1 MAETLGSLCD
11 KLSIVKLKQY
21 HCDNKQ
27 KAQSLAI
34 QEGQLVAE
42 INMFTADALSGRTPI
57 ERLSFSANKVY
68 KQAGNELC
76 PVPEESIGEAFAEL
90 CKVNCDLWHEQEKV
104 YEFEAVPAEEKNKV
118 VKQLALL
125 NLRRNQCIDAIDK
138 VLIRTIECI
147 LRSKSA
153 ASAAAQTC

>member
-21 HCDNKQ
+21 HCDNEQ
-27 KAQSLAI
+27 KAQSLVT
-34 QEGQLVAE
+34 QEQQLVSEMDAF
-42 INMFTADALSGRTPI
+42 MAGALSGRIPL

-68 KQAGNELC
+68 KQAGNELS
-76 PVPEESIGEAFAEL
+76 PVPESSIGAAFAEL

-104 YEFEAVPAEEKNKV
+104 YEFEAVPAEDKNGV

-138 VLIRTIECI
+138 VLIRQVREKG
-147 LRSKSA
+147 S
-153 ASAAAQTC
+153 

>member
-21 HCDNKQ
+21 HCDNEQ
-27 KAQSLAI
+27 KAQSLMT
-34 QEGQLVAE
+34 QEQQLVSEMDAF
-42 INMFTADALSGRTPI
+42 MADALSGRIPL

-68 KQAGNELC
+68 KQAGNELS
-76 PVPEESIGEAFAEL
+76 PVPESSIGAAFAEL

-104 YEFEAVPAEEKNKV
+104 YEFEAVPADEKNTV

-138 VLIRTIECI
+138 VLIRQVREKG
-147 LRSKSA
+147 S
-153 ASAAAQTC
+153 

>member
-21 HCDNKQ
+21 HCDQEQ
-27 KAQSLAI
+27 KAQSLII
-34 QEGQLVAE
+34 QEVQLVAE
-42 INMFTADALSGRTPI
+42 MNTFLADALSGRTPV

-68 KQAGNELC
+68 KHVGNELS
-76 PVPEESIGEAFAEL
+76 PVPEESVGEAFAEL
-90 CKVNCDLWHEQEKV
+90 SKVNCDLWHEQEKV
-104 YEFEAVPAEEKNKV
+104 YEFETVPRDEKNTV

-138 VLIRTIECI
+138 VLIRSIECI
-147 LRSKSA
+147 PK
-153 ASAAAQTC
+153 

>member
-21 HCDNKQ
+21 HCDNEQ
-27 KAQSLAI
+27 KAQSLAA

-42 INMFTADALSGRTPI
+42 MNVFMADALSGRTPV

-76 PVPEESIGEAFAEL
+76 PVPDGSVGEAFAEL
-90 CKVNCDLWHEQEKV
+90 SKVNCDLWHEQEKL
-104 YEFEAVPAEEKNKV
+104 YDFEAVPADEKNEV
-118 VKQLALL
+118 IKQVALL
-125 NLRRNQCIDAIDK
+125 NLRRTQCIDAIDK
-138 VLIRTIECI
+138 SLIRQIQ
-147 LRSKSA
+147 A
-153 ASAAAQTC
+153 G

>member
-21 HCDNKQ
+21 HCDHEQ
-27 KAQSLAI
+27 KAQSLAA

-42 INMFTADALSGRTPI
+42 IDVFLADARSGKTPV

-68 KQAGNELC
+68 KQAGNELR
-76 PVPEESIGEAFAEL
+76 PVPEESIGNAFAEL
-90 CKVNCDLWHEQEKV
+90 SKVNCDLWHEQEKV
-104 YEFEAVPAEEKNKV
+104 YAFEAVPAEEKNQV

-138 VLIRTIECI
+138 VLIRSIACI
-147 LRSKSA
+147 RR
-153 ASAAAQTC
+153 

>member
-21 HCDNKQ
+21 HCDNEQ
-27 KAQSLAI
+27 KARSLAA

-42 INMFTADALSGRTPI
+42 MNVFVADALSGRTPV

-68 KQAGNELC
+68 KQAGNELS
-76 PVPEESIGEAFAEL
+76 PVPEGSVGEAFAEL
-90 CKVNCDLWHEQEKV
+90 SKVNCDLWHEQEKV
-104 YEFEAVPAEEKNKV
+104 YEFETVPAEEKNKV

-138 VLIRTIECI
+138 VLMRSIECMP
-147 LRSKSA
+147 R
-153 ASAAAQTC
+153 

>member
-21 HCDNKQ
+21 HCDNEQ
-27 KAQSLAI
+27 KAQSLAT

-42 INMFTADALSGRTPI
+42 INTFTADALSGRTPV

-76 PVPEESIGEAFAEL
+76 PVPEGSVGEAFAEL
-90 CKVNCDLWHEQEKV
+90 SKVNCDLWHEQEKV
-104 YEFEAVPAEEKNKV
+104 YEFEAVPGEEKNKV

-138 VLIRTIECI
+138 VLMRSIECI
-147 LRSKSA
+147 LR
-153 ASAAAQTC
+153 